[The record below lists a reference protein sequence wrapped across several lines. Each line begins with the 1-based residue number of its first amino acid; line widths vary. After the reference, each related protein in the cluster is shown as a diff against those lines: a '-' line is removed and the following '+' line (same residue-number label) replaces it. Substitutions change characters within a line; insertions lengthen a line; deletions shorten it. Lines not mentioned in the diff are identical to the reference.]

1 MKNVLI
7 ILILAISI
15 FNLQAEDTARVKVIV
30 NNELGKPVIGEQIF
44 FEDELESYIAKGVTN
59 KEGIFYVDLLGGLT
73 YNIKVKT
80 VGEAE
85 MYNTMKIPLL
95 EEGQKYSENLLTI
108 TIYEEKAFTLDNVYF
123 DSGNSNLKTESD
135 KELNELFEYLS
146 LKKDVRIQISGHTDN
161 VGDEDANF
169 ILSENRSKSVQ
180 NYLLNKGIDKN
191 RIEIKAF
198 GETSPIYDNTSA
210 AGRAKNRRIEVMI
223 L

>member
-1 MKNVLI
+1 MKNLLI

-123 DSGNSNLKTESD
+123 DSGNSNLKPESD

>member
-1 MKNVLI
+1 MKNLLI

-59 KEGIFYVDLLGGLT
+59 EEGIFYVDLLGGLT

-123 DSGNSNLKTESD
+123 DSGNSNLKPESD

>member
-59 KEGIFYVDLLGGLT
+59 EEGIFYVDLLGGLT